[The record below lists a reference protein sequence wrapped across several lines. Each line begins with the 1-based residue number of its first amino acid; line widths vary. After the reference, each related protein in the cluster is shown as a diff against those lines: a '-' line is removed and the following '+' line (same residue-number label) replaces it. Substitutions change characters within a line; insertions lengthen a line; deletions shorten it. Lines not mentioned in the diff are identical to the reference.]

1 MAIACVILAA
11 VGLALLADRLRCE
24 RQLKEWARQLSQTEA
39 DSNLR
44 LGTNVRSR
52 GFLCACRAVNE
63 KMEQGKQARIALE
76 NADRELKNVLSCL
89 SHDIRTPL
97 TGASGYLQLLWQ
109 EEDADRR
116 EEYFGIIRRRLSD
129 LESLLEELF
138 LFSKLNNAD
147 YRIACAYVDPFPVL
161 CDVMAGFYDSLTQ
174 AGIEPVLEFAQ
185 MEGEGALVYA
195 SSDALRRIFSNLLQ
209 NALRYGGD
217 RLRIY
222 QSGPKICFCNP
233 VREGETLDTERIFDR
248 FYRADGA
255 RSITGTG
262 LGLASVKGLMQ
273 KMGGDA
279 SAALAR
285 GELTIALEFT
295 AADKVPHKSPASD
308 HRLFCTRLPR

>member
-1 MAIACVILAA
+1 MAILCVILAA
-11 VGLALLADRLRCE
+11 AGLFMLADRLRCE
-24 RQLKEWARQLSQTEA
+24 RQLVEWARQLAQTEA

-44 LGTNVRSR
+44 LCTNVRSR
-52 GFLCACRAVNE
+52 GFLRACRAVNE
-63 KMEQGKQARIALE
+63 KMEQGKQTRIALE

-97 TGASGYLQLLWQ
+97 TGAAGYLQLLWQ
-109 EEDADRR
+109 EEDAGRR
-116 EEYFGIIRRRLSD
+116 EEYFRIIRRRLSD

-138 LFSKLNNAD
+138 LFSKLNSAD
-147 YRIACAYVDPFPVL
+147 YRIACGYVDPFPVL

-185 MEGEGALVYA
+185 MEGEEGLVYA
-195 SSDALRRIFSNLLQ
+195 SGDALRRIFSNLLQ

-217 RLRIY
+217 RLRIF
-222 QSGPKICFCNP
+222 QDGSRIGFCNP
-233 VREGETLDTERIFDR
+233 VREGEAIDTERIFDR

-255 RSITGTG
+255 RSTTGTG

-279 SAALAR
+279 AATLAE
-285 GELTIALEFT
+285 GELTIVLGF
-295 AADKVPHKSPASD
+295 PS
-308 HRLFCTRLPR
+308 LPREK